1 MPRIAIIG
9 AGYIGRLVAQTHLT
23 QGDSVHAFSRNP
35 ETLQK
40 LAAMGAKAVQIDLD
54 NDDLADQDCFEG
66 SYLYY
71 FAPPPGQG
79 AGDSRL
85 KRFFDGLGNAR
96 PEKFLLIS
104 TTGVYGDCK
113 GEWVDETRPPN
124 PQQDR
129 AKRRLDAERQ
139 LEAWCKSRKV
149 PCVILRV
156 PGIYGAERLPFE
168 RLKRR
173 TPILP
178 AADCPYTNRI
188 HAHDLAALCHLS
200 MQSTQVQGVFNV
212 SDSEPSTFYDYFFEV
227 ARTFDLPPPP
237 VISREEASRHLSA
250 GILSYLSESRR
261 IDNRK
266 LLSLLDYTLQYPTL
280 GEGLTQCKNQL
291 ETT

>member
-9 AGYIGRLVAQTHLT
+9 AGYIGRLVAQIHLA
-23 QGDSVHAFSRNP
+23 QGDSVLAFSRNP
-35 ETLQK
+35 ETLRK
-40 LAAMGAKAVQIDLD
+40 LSASGAKAVQIDLD
-54 NDDLADQDCFEG
+54 NDDLTDQDCVKG
-66 SYLYY
+66 SSLYY
-71 FAPPPGQG
+71 FVPPPGKG
-79 AGDSRL
+79 TEDSRL
-85 KRFFDGLGNAR
+85 KRFLDGLGDDR

-113 GEWVDETRPPN
+113 GEWVDESRKPN

-139 LEAWCKSRKV
+139 LDAWCTSGNV
-149 PCVILRV
+149 PYVILRV

-173 TPILP
+173 TPILA

-188 HAHDLAALCHLS
+188 HAHDLAALCQLS

-212 SDSEPSTFYDYFFEV
+212 SDNEPSTLYDYFFEV
-227 ARTFDLPPPP
+227 ARIFNLPPPP
-237 VISREEASRHLSA
+237 VISREEADHQLSA

-266 LLSLLDYTLQYPTL
+266 LLSLLDYTLRYPTL
-280 GEGLTQCKNQL
+280 SDGLTQCKNQL